1 MKMEYKE
8 PELNIRKY
16 SLPLDNIMTTSLG
29 GGGTDHGDPW
39 TQSYDTYDV
48 FSE

>member
-16 SLPLDNIMTTSLG
+16 SLPLDNIMTTSLD
-29 GGGTDHGDPW
+29 GGTDHGDPW
-39 TQSYDTYDV
+39 NQSNSSYNV